1 MGNIVVSPKDE
12 EAYDRFCFVMNN
24 GMQPYTEKDMLAKK
38 AIIEAAGN
46 GQLEAIKHINEAN
59 EKAGNKTVHELVEE
73 AKARK
78 EAEANKENGEDA
90 NE

>member
-1 MGNIVVSPKDE
+1 
-12 EAYDRFCFVMNN
+12 MNN
-24 GMQPYTEKDMLAKK
+24 GMQPYNEKDMLAKK

-78 EAEANKENGEDA
+78 EANKENGEDA

>member
-38 AIIEAAGN
+38 AIIEAASN

-78 EAEANKENGEDA
+78 EANKENGEDA